1 LEPPNQEKENIS
13 IVEDNPT
20 TETGEPPES
29 IQYKLEEEEQEE
41 PQVEQEQQDTFTDIL
56 PQEND
61 MQEIELDLEEL
72 PKEETFQLK
81 QRKEVYY
88 EIYRQAVK
96 KAKLAREM
104 AVSAYLEAKQIKNT
118 YMIEDLED
126 SDESDLEEDA
136 FVFSGDGE
144 NKK

>member
-1 LEPPNQEKENIS
+1 
-13 IVEDNPT
+13 
-20 TETGEPPES
+20 
-29 IQYKLEEEEQEE
+29 
-41 PQVEQEQQDTFTDIL
+41 
-56 PQEND
+56 
-61 MQEIELDLEEL
+61 LDLEEL

-126 SDESDLEEDA
+126 SDESDLEDDA